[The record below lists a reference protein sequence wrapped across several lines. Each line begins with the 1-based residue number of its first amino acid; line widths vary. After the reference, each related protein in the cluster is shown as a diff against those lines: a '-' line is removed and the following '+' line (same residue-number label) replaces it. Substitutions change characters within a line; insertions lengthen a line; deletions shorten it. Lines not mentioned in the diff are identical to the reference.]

1 MKLSPKAGA
10 ASESEPEA
18 CCPRRRSDGIIRVIR
33 VFMHCRRGRR
43 DRALQRRRHR
53 PPRRTLVP
61 RVSRFERCVI
71 NLNSFASPPG
81 RRGTSIYSSESV
93 RLGFEVG
100 NLSLAGPDLIASH
113 NPGRDGLAGTV
124 ASVSRRTTFKV
135 KLES

>member
-1 MKLSPKAGA
+1 MLSTA
-10 ASESEPEA
+10 
-18 CCPRRRSDGIIRVIR
+18 V
-33 VFMHCRRGRR
+33 VGRYHPSHPSIY
-43 DRALQRRRHR
+43 ALPSG
-53 PPRRTLVP
+53 PPRPGFAAAPASAPASHALEVVP

-71 NLNSFASPPG
+71 NLNSFAGPPG